1 MFGKLFILL
10 IREEKKSRM
19 TENDKILNLLTNYN
33 ELLLSNKYE
42 KIIDLFYYD
51 DLIQYKNI
59 IQEFAI
65 KMDFFGET
73 EPFLKRLNVD
83 SLEELKNID
92 EKELFFKII
101 KSIKHKISKKE
112 LKRIIDSIRI
122 TKVESIDY
130 LATVTYEIEVKIYDE
145 FELIEGKIDFI
156 KSKDE
161 FKILFKPL
169 DLSKFQN
176 QIDTFYN
183 NKLRDKIHLI
193 NKETELNLFNI
204 YGYKNDDGE
213 VIIEPRF
220 RDALPFGD
228 NGLAPVKVM
237 NKWTFINLKGEF
249 MIKPQFDD
257 VTVFSEGFAGVKK
270 DEKWS
275 LINSKCEIISEF
287 IFDDIQAFSEEL
299 CAVCVGKKWG
309 FINGNGAFVMEP
321 KFKKVDNFYW
331 GTADVVFKNNEGKIK
346 KYTIDKNEKI
356 VD

>member
-1 MFGKLFILL
+1 
-10 IREEKKSRM
+10 M

-33 ELLLSNKYE
+33 KLLLNNEYE

-73 EPFLKRLNVD
+73 EPFLKKLNVN

-92 EKELFFKII
+92 EKELFFRII
-101 KSIKHKISKKE
+101 QSVKHKISKKE

-122 TKVESIDY
+122 IKVESIEY
-130 LATVTYEIEVKIYDE
+130 LATVIYEIDVKFYKD
-145 FELIEGKIDFI
+145 FETVEAKIDFI
-156 KSKDE
+156 KSKDDY
-161 FKILFKPL
+161 KIVFKPL

-183 NKLRDKIHLI
+183 NKSRDKIHLI
-193 NKETELNLFNI
+193 NKETELNLFKI

-249 MIKPQFDD
+249 MIQPQFDD
-257 VTVFSEGFAGVKK
+257 VTVFSEGFAGIKK
-270 DEKWS
+270 EDKWS
-275 LINSKCEIISEF
+275 FINSNCDIISDY

-299 CAVCVGKKWG
+299 CAVRIDKKWG
-309 FINGNGAFVMEP
+309 FINGNGTFVIEP
-321 KFKKVDNFYW
+321 KFKKVDSFYW
-331 GTADVVFKNNEGKIK
+331 GTTDVVYKNKEGKIK